1 MRSRSVGPQL
11 IEFVK
16 IAQFGLKDMYQ
27 HIAVIHHDPNAIVQ
41 PFDPPY
47 FLPELLE
54 HLLFDPPGNRL
65 DLCRGVGIANDERR
79 TNSAVKRTQ
88 VQRYD
93 IFGFLILYS
102 SCNRFD
108 QFTLKLLSVLRR

>member
-16 IAQFGLKDMYQ
+16 IAQFGLKDMHQ
-27 HIAVIHHDPNAIVQ
+27 HISVIHHDPNAIVQ

-54 HLLFDPPGNRL
+54 HLLFNPRA
-65 DLCRGVGIANDERR
+65 IASTCVVESALQM
-79 TNSAVKRTQ
+79 TNAGQTAPSNALRSSDT
-88 VQRYD
+88 
-93 IFGFLILYS
+93 IFFGFLILYS

-108 QFTLKLLSVLRR
+108 QFTHKLLSVLRR